1 MKKNESLIVKRENI
15 FLKFID
21 KLKKTFKGLVPKRK
35 NTKRM
40 ENLEAIQLRDM
51 EILKDVV
58 NGNLNLKEL
67 DNETKKRLI
76 NLCQKWSEEI
86 HKKTEIINKKIKI
99 AEDIARKI
107 S

>member
-51 EILKDVV
+51 
-58 NGNLNLKEL
+58 
-67 DNETKKRLI
+67 
-76 NLCQKWSEEI
+76 
-86 HKKTEIINKKIKI
+86 
-99 AEDIARKI
+99 
-107 S
+107 